1 MPWRLTCWCSLL
13 LPRARLVPL
22 ARCAFGLAHEHT
34 RIANLVYWKDKPVA
48 ASVLTYGPFVI
59 AASLTIASR
68 LLVGL
73 YIHKGIAFRLPS
85 WVS

>member
-1 MPWRLTCWCSLL
+1 MHSEAAPNWVALQG
-13 LPRARLVPL
+13 
-22 ARCAFGLAHEHT
+22 FH
-34 RIANLVYWKDKPVA
+34 NWKDKPVA